1 MISGCFHEF
10 YILTS
15 NISNN
20 IQLLSNYHLALT
32 SLKTRLIHS
41 TLNMN
46 GKKVLTYGT
55 NNRELVVAIYVSK
68 DHSFSSFT
76 KELIDFLAFF
86 TFWQENSLLYMQINF
101 QIRIDDERNNVARY
115 FVH

>member
-41 TLNMN
+41 ILNMN

-55 NNRELVVAIYVSK
+55 NNRELVVAIYSVFLLK
-68 DHSFSSFT
+68 GPFVF
-76 KELIDFLAFF
+76 LIHKRADRLFGLFYVLARE
-86 TFWQENSLLYMQINF
+86 QPSLYAN
-101 QIRIDDERNNVARY
+101 
-115 FVH
+115 